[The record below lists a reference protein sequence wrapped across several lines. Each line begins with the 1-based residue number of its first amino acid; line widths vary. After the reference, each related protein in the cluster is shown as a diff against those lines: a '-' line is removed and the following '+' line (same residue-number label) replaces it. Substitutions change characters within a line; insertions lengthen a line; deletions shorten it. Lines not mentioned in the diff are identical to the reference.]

1 MSSQCILHPLR
12 PLEKWLLQLIHLS
25 EQVRSIILHIKNILK
40 VERKGYLHDVW
51 GKFDI
56 PHLVWEDQQFKELL
70 LGIFAV
76 TLASRR
82 EPKHGHTHRVS
93 LIRRRVI
100 AACAGRE
107 YLLRGTELW
116 YGVKLQVWHSKLLL
130 SLFLLWY
137 VSLFVNFD
145 DDGNRWKLI
154 TVQSMVKGHRWR
166 FKHGFFQLIG

>member
-1 MSSQCILHPLR
+1 MCPPPIAATRKMASSVNSPVWTSQKH
-12 PLEKWLLQLIHLS
+12 HTTY
-25 EQVRSIILHIKNILK
+25 KNILK

-56 PHLVWEDQQFKELL
+56 PHLVWEDQKFKELL